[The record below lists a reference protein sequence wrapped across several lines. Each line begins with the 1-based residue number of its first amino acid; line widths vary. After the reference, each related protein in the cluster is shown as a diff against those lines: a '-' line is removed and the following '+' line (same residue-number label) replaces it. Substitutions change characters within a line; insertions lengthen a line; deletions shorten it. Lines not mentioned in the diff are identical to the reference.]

1 MKLYMAGLQQNL
13 LIMNEVYRAG
23 LQQNLLIM
31 TTAIVTLTTDRVNAI
46 IRNTCE
52 N

>member
-1 MKLYMAGLQQNL
+1 MKLYMTGLQQNL

-31 TTAIVTLTTDRVNAI
+31 NGVIYDRLTSGLAYH
-46 IRNTCE
+46 E
-52 N
+52 